1 VHSRLWRRAAG
12 QGESMGGSLAGGLAL
27 ARFTVEVGG
36 RELSLVVPESVDQ
49 VVDMYIDQ
57 GREDLDPYWARPWH
71 SALCMADELL
81 ERPEL
86 VRGKT
91 VVDVGAGLGLGGI
104 AAALAGAERV
114 VLLDRE
120 PLALQCSLL
129 SAMACGV
136 RAVGDPTEHGPL
148 VLLAEGDGGSAI
160 AQLLAANAE
169 RLAAGDG
176 VISLTASRLDWLQPE
191 GLDALGRFDVAIAC
205 DVLYEDF
212 SVAPVAA
219 LLPQLLPASAGD
231 ILLADPPNRTRANR
245 ERFLDLIKRDLPDV
259 ALLEAGRRSSFLDG
273 RSNEVQMLL
282 FRRTFGGISSTIGLR

>member
-1 VHSRLWRRAAG
+1 MFVYTYLHIT
-12 QGESMGGSLAGGLAL
+12 LATYHNHLNVWAPSGL
-27 ARFTVEVGG
+27 
-36 RELSLVVPESVDQ
+36 P
-49 VVDMYIDQ
+49 
-57 GREDLDPYWARPWH
+57 
-71 SALCMADELL
+71 
-81 ERPEL
+81 
-86 VRGKT
+86 
-91 VVDVGAGLGLGGI
+91 
-104 AAALAGAERV
+104 RV